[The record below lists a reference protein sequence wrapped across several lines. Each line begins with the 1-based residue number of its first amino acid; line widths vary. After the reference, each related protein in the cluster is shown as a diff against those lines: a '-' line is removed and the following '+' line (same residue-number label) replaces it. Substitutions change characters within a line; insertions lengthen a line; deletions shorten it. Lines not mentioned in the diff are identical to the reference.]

1 MNVRLRGAVGCLVVA
16 LALVC
21 AAKLLAAAPQQGVG
35 VQQKKPNADIEN
47 AFRSPEFELK
57 GKLAKIFRL
66 SHCEYISG
74 LTCRIHYNGALALP
88 SELFFTEFDD
98 HGKPDLPF
106 GSSTRNSILAKPA
119 WQHFESASAPQ
130 RKLYWRRNGKG
141 RGETHTELLNG
152 GSHLGN

>member
-98 HGKPDLPF
+98 HGKQAGPPVRLIYP
-106 GSSTRNSILAKPA
+106 
-119 WQHFESASAPQ
+119 
-130 RKLYWRRNGKG
+130 KLNP
-141 RGETHTELLNG
+141 GETGVATFRIRLSTPAKIVLEAEWKG
-152 GSHLGN
+152 PWRDPY